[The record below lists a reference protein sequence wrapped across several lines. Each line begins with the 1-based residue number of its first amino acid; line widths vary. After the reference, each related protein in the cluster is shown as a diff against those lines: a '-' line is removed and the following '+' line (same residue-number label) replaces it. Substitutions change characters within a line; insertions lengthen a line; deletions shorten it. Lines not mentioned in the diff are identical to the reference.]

1 MRRILTVGSRWYGGW
16 QRWLLRQMCWLI
28 PQIRLMAVPL
38 ELTDLPIELD
48 YRAEMILRKAY
59 LLADDWKIKDPEPI
73 RQFMPKQVRLAFMH
87 SPFPADDGHRLLLSC
102 LSCSIRV

>member
-1 MRRILTVGSRWYGGW
+1 MNVGRVWNVCEV
-16 QRWLLRQMCWLI
+16 RLRVPQM
-28 PQIRLMAVPL
+28 RLMAVPL

-73 RQFMPKQVRLAFMH
+73 RQFMPK
-87 SPFPADDGHRLLLSC
+87 
-102 LSCSIRV
+102 